1 MDPKAKRAF
10 RGPTA
15 SEEARTREEVRRRL
29 ATIRERLRRR
39 HEQTLDRLAGLLH
52 PSKPACRWARHPTS
66 SRS

>member
-15 SEEARTREEVRRRL
+15 SEEARTREKVRRRL

-52 PSKPACRWARHPTS
+52 PSKSA
-66 SRS
+66 